1 LQIFQQTKTMSS
13 SASSSSKKKADE
25 VLKSY
30 WYPDRRA
37 ELGEVREG
45 FRLRETFSVLA
56 GVVLAP
62 VVAVAVGTYAQQH
75 PTVQEMWFSSAK
87 ALGEL
92 REQQKDVLTP
102 LSVLLL
108 GVVSVLVLLTW
119 MVARRE
125 RAVYLMQFAVYQ
137 GHDKNKVPHDFF
149 MRRCRETG
157 FFTDEAL
164 AFQEKLL
171 HRTGLGNETYF
182 PDSVMNH
189 PPDLTI
195 EAARAEAL
203 EVLEQVMSSVMEQGA
218 ITRDDVDILIVNCSL
233 FNPTP
238 SLASMML
245 NHFKLKPSC
254 RTYNLAGMGCSAG
267 IIAIDLARDLLQ
279 VHAGCRAIVL
289 STENITMNWYHGN
302 DRSMLV
308 SNTLFRMGA
317 SGVLLSNRWRDQWRA
332 KYRLVT
338 TVRVH
343 HGADDDAY
351 NAVFQ
356 KSDGSGGG
364 IGVSLS
370 PHLLRVVGGAL
381 KSNMTRLGPQVL
393 PWSEQIRFF
402 VQLCVRRIAG
412 ASRVPMYVPDFKK
425 AFEHFCIHAGGR
437 AIIDGLQENLSLSD
451 YQVEPS
457 RATLYRYGNT
467 SSSSVFYELNYIER
481 DGRVRKGDR
490 IWQIAIGSGPKC
502 NSAVWVAMKTLPGVK
517 IKNKPE

>member
-1 LQIFQQTKTMSS
+1 MS
-13 SASSSSKKKADE
+13 ATDAKKKVDATPQT
-25 VLKSY
+25 KSY
-30 WYPDRRA
+30 WYPDRHA
-37 ELGEVREG
+37 ELAEVRDG
-45 FRLRETFSVLA
+45 YRLRESMTTLT

-62 VVAVAVGTYAQQH
+62 LLAVAVAAYAVQH
-75 PTVQEMWFSSAK
+75 PTAKEMWISVGSA
-87 ALGEL
+87 LNEL
-92 REQQKDVLTP
+92 RLQQKDVLTP
-102 LSVLLL
+102 LAVLLL
-108 GVVSVLVLLTW
+108 GIVTVLALLTC
-119 MVARRE
+119 MLARRE
-125 RAVYLMQFAVYQ
+125 RPVYMMQFAVYQ
-137 GHDKNKVPHDFF
+137 GQDKNKMSHDLF
-149 MRRCRETG
+149 MRRHRADSV
-157 FFTDEAL
+157 FTAESLAL
-164 AFQEKLL
+164 LEKVLY
-171 HRTGLGNETYF
+171 RTGLGNETYF
-182 PDSVMNH
+182 PDSIMSD
-189 PPDLTI
+189 PPTATI

-203 EVLEQVMSSVMEQGA
+203 EVLEQVMSSVMAQGGV
-218 ITRDDVDILIVNCSL
+218 TKDDIDILIVNCSL

-245 NHFKLKPSC
+245 NHFKLKSSC

-332 KYRLVT
+332 KYRLMV

-351 NAVFQ
+351 GAVFQ

-364 IGVSLS
+364 VGVSLS

-381 KSNMTRLGPQVL
+381 KSNMTKLGPAVL

-402 VQLCVRRIAG
+402 AQLCVRRVVG
-412 ASRVPMYVPDFKK
+412 ANRVPMYVPDFKK

-451 YQVEPS
+451 YQTEPS

-502 NSAVWVAMKTLPGVK
+502 NSAVWVALKTMPGVK
-517 IKNKPE
+517 VKNKPE